1 MIAPNATVSQTW
13 LSRAWE
19 VASDVVIATAL
30 VWALPLLLA
39 AMAALLGL
47 LLGAL

>member
-1 MIAPNATVSQTW
+1 VIAPNATVSRTW

-19 VASDVVIATAL
+19 VASDVVIATAV

-39 AMAALLGL
+39 GMAALLGL
-47 LLGAL
+47 FLGAL